1 MLELNWSDVAPEI
14 RGANYFESSQVH
26 LRPRFNYAYQLLY
39 VFQGTGTGVI
49 NAKNFLLE
57 PGTFCLYGPGDRH
70 EFRSSG
76 SDTMVL
82 GTINFSWRLETP
94 GRLSFGNRTLTDL
107 PPDYENQADPL
118 YRIAG
123 LPDIPFVLIIPG
135 KMRSGLEKFLR
146 ETGLGYRNSDDT
158 SRILKYKAAL
168 LEIIHILI
176 MVCRETSGQRE
187 HPVITAFRK
196 YIRQHYAADI
206 SRNDAAQSIGISES
220 HLTALLR
227 HELQT
232 NFTDFLT
239 AIRMEAAIELLQF
252 SRMSVKEIAAQTG
265 FKDYSY
271 FVARFRNCY
280 GLPPGEFR
288 RR

>member
-1 MLELNWSDVAPEI
+1 MQELNWSNIAPEI

-26 LRPRFNYAYQLLY
+26 LGPRFNYAYQLLY
-39 VFQGTGTGVI
+39 VFQGTGIGIV
-49 NAKNFLLE
+49 NSKKFLLE

-70 EFRSSG
+70 EFRCSG
-76 SDTMVL
+76 SEIMAL
-82 GTINFSWRLETP
+82 GTVNFSWRLETSD
-94 GRLSFGNRTLTDL
+94 RLSFGNRTLADL
-107 PPDYENQADPL
+107 PPDYQNQADPL

-123 LPDIPFVLIIPG
+123 LPDIPFVLTIPDR
-135 KMRSGLEKFLR
+135 MRCSLEKFLR
-146 ETGLGYRNSDDT
+146 ETGLGYRNSDDA

-168 LEIIHILI
+168 LEIVHILVL
-176 MVCRETSGQRE
+176 VCRETSGYRQ
-187 HPVITAFRK
+187 HPVIIASQK

-206 SRNDAAQSIGISES
+206 SRRDVAQSIGISES
-220 HLTALLR
+220 YLTALLR

-252 SRMSVKEIAAQTG
+252 SRMSVKEIAARIG
-265 FKDYSY
+265 FNDYSY
-271 FVARFRNCY
+271 FVTRFRNCY
-280 GLPPGEFR
+280 GLSPGEFR